1 MSQAQATN
9 QLNQETT
16 QTTTP
21 AVSLKLRIPGK
32 SAQAVAQAT
41 PTPQATKQRKSKAA
55 FKPPK
60 QTKWSPENSAELIRV
75 LTEQQAA
82 GNQADNAWKGCVW
95 TAAEIALCGS
105 ELISGG
111 APKDAKKCNG
121 HWDKMCF

>member
-1 MSQAQATN
+1 MSANEENIA
-9 QLNQETT
+9 
-16 QTTTP
+16 P

-32 SAQAVAQAT
+32 SLRKSAEAQI
-41 PTPQATKQRKSKAA
+41 KQRKPKAA
-55 FKPPK
+55 AKPPK
-60 QTKWSPENSAELIRV
+60 QTKWSPENLAELIRV

-95 TAAEIALCGS
+95 TAAELALRDS

-121 HWDKMCF
+121 HWDKVCF

>member
-1 MSQAQATN
+1 MATTG
-9 QLNQETT
+9 LTL
-16 QTTTP
+16 
-21 AVSLKLRIPGK
+21 AVTR
-32 SAQAVAQAT
+32 
-41 PTPQATKQRKSKAA
+41 TKQRKPKPVA
-55 FKPPK
+55 KPPK

-95 TAAEIALCGS
+95 TAAELALRNS

-121 HWDKMCF
+121 HWDKVCN